1 MKIILNWMQ
10 KYKYGDYGNIS
21 YDALKSLKMK
31 KLNCVDSTHI
41 TVALL
46 RAANIPAKYEAKNI
60 GDKGHCWPRAYFGG
74 KWIVGETTDII
85 HFLNSEKV
93 MIHIQIG

>member
-1 MKIILNWMQ
+1 MQ